1 MTTIYLDSTATTP
14 VSKEVLSAML
24 PVMTENYGNN
34 SSRHHVG
41 RKASALVENAR
52 DTIAKA
58 INCQSSEIYFT
69 SGGTEANNWAI
80 RGIAHANLRKG
91 NHIITSKI
99 EHHSV
104 LEACHQLEREG
115 FEVTYLDVDEH
126 GLINFPQL
134 LHSIRPTTTLI
145 SIVGANNE
153 IGTVQYIKAIAQT
166 AHEKGIIFHVDAVQ
180 LFAHMDIDVEELG
193 IDAMSISAHKLYGP
207 KGVGALYVNNDIMFD
222 NLLYGGQQERA
233 KRPGTV
239 NVAGVVGFGKA
250 VEVLGRDLHTN
261 EYKIRKLRDYFKAQL
276 VHDIED
282 IAFNGHQSQ
291 CLNSIVSVSF
301 AGVDGEA
308 LMTMLDLNGI
318 CVSTGSACSSS
329 SHLDSHV
336 IMALGRENHLVKS
349 TIRFSFGI
357 YNTFEEIDAT
367 ITALV
372 EFVNKLRAISPT
384 YKKGVL
390 CTTKK

>member
-34 SSRHHVG
+34 SSLHHVG

-52 DTIAKA
+52 DIIAKA
-58 INCQSSEIYFT
+58 INCQSNEIYFT

-80 RGIAHANLRKG
+80 RGIAHANLRRG
-91 NHIITSKI
+91 NHIITTKI
-99 EHHSV
+99 EHHSI

-115 FEVTYLDVDEH
+115 FDITYLDVDEH
-126 GLINFPQL
+126 GLIDFPQL
-134 LHSIRPTTTLI
+134 LRSIRPTTTLI

-153 IGTVQYIKAIAQT
+153 IGTVQNIKAIAHT

-180 LFAHMDIDVEELG
+180 LFAHMDIDVEDLG

-207 KGVGALYVNNDIMFD
+207 KGVGALYINNKVSFD

-250 VEVLGRDLHTN
+250 VEVLARDLHTN
-261 EYKIRKLRDYFKAQL
+261 EYKIRKLRDYFKTQL

-282 IAFNGHQSQ
+282 IVFNGHQTQS
-291 CLNSIVSVSF
+291 LNSVVSVSF
-301 AGVDGEA
+301 AGVEGEA
-308 LMTMLDLNGI
+308 LMTMLDLKGI
-318 CVSTGSACSSS
+318 CVSTGSACSSNS
-329 SHLDSHV
+329 QQSSHV
-336 IMALGRENHLVKS
+336 IFALGREQELVQS

-357 YNTFEEIDAT
+357 YNTFEEVDAT

-372 EFVNKLRAISPT
+372 EIVKKLRDISPI
-384 YKKGVL
+384 YKKGSV